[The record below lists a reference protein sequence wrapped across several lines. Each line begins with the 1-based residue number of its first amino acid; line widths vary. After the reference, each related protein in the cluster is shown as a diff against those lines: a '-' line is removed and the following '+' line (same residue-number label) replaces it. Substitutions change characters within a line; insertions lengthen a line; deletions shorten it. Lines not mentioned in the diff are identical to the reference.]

1 MWKRN
6 NADNARRGDKVN
18 IINIQIDDLKPYA
31 HNPKTHPAEQVEKIA
46 RSISEFG
53 FLVPILIDADNSII
67 AGHGRLMAARKL
79 GLIEV
84 PTIQVD
90 HLTEAQIR
98 AYRIADNRLTE
109 SAWDIELLESE
120 IAILQDMDFDIDLT
134 GFDDIELGELFPSDP
149 EPEDFDAEEAMD
161 EEGAPLVQAG
171 ELWVLGDHRLLCG
184 DSTKSEDV
192 GRLMDGEK
200 ADMVFTDPPY
210 NVDYVPEDRPIG
222 GRALSVNKLGGIMN
236 DINFDICALIR
247 SFPDYVHGAVY
258 LCSGCKDAPEIEIT
272 NREVFGRESTWI
284 VWAKN
289 NHSIGRRDYHR
300 KHEFV
305 FYNWFDKKHW
315 DGARNDWDLWEIDRD
330 NPVGYMHPTQKP
342 VEIPTRAI
350 NHSCPHAGSVL
361 DLFGGSGSTL
371 IACEQLKRR
380 CYMMELDPHYCSAIL
395 DRWANYTKEDPIRED
410 GMMWSELKE
419 SQQP

>member
-1 MWKRN
+1 MDIKTI
-6 NADNARRGDKVN
+6 D
-18 IINIQIDDLKPYA
+18 INQLNPAKYNPRKDLKPGDPDYE
-31 HNPKTHPAEQVEKIA
+31 HLK
-46 RSISEFG
+46 RSIDHWG
-53 FLVPILIDADNSII
+53 LVDPLIINQNMVVVGGHQRLKVLRELGYTEVECVMVDLDEANERALNI
-67 AGHGRLMAARKL
+67 ALNKISG
-79 GLIEV
+79 E
-84 PTIQVD
+84 
-90 HLTEAQIR
+90 
-98 AYRIADNRLTE
+98 
-109 SAWDIELLESE
+109 WDLDMLESE
-120 IAILQDMDFDIDLT
+120 MSILNDMDFDTDLT
-134 GFDDIELGELFPSDP
+134 GFDDIEIGELFQTDP
-149 EPEDFDAEEAMD
+149 ESENFDAETAMD
-161 EEGAPLVQAG
+161 DAGVLLVQTG

-192 GRLMDGEK
+192 ERLMDGER

-222 GRALSVNKLGGIMN
+222 GRAPSVNKLGGIMN
-236 DINFDICALIR
+236 DINFDVCALIR
-247 SFPDYVHGAVY
+247 SFPNYVHGAVY
-258 LCSGCKDAPEIEIT
+258 LCSGSKDAPEIETT
-272 NREVFGRESTWI
+272 NRKVFGRESTWI

-300 KHEFV
+300 KHAFI

-350 NHSCPHAGSVL
+350 NHSCPLSGSVL

-380 CYMMELDPHYCSAIL
+380 CYMMELDPHYCGVIL
-395 DRWANYTKEDPIRED
+395 DRWANYTKEDPIRDD
-410 GMMWSELKE
+410 GMTWSELKE
-419 SQQP
+419 SQQL